1 MQQFCFEPLLRRSGC
16 TSMQETQHLKT
27 DLSFDIHYTCFN
39 DNGHSPPEKKGAMPI
54 NEESI

>member
-1 MQQFCFEPLLRRSGC
+1 MQQFSFESLLRHSVC

-27 DLSFDIHYTCFN
+27 DLSFDIHYICFN
-39 DNGHSPPEKKGAMPI
+39 DNGHLPPEKNGAMPI